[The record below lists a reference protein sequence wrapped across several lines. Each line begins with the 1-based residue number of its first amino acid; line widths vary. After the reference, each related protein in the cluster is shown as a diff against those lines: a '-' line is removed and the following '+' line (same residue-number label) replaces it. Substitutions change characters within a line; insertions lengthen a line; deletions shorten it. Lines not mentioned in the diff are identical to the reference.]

1 MDQNGIHLIQNNVEE
16 GDKRE
21 KPWAEAVRKMRV
33 MVENSQAWQAKWLI
47 FLNVQFTVLCR
58 HQQSEQNNEYVFA
71 ITGRKGEIK
80 LNTFVLEDLILYI
93 MVKSIGFDKH
103 GDHEPKSIETDVL
116 FQKNYTGEPL
126 P

>member
-1 MDQNGIHLIQNNVEE
+1 M
-16 GDKRE
+16 
-21 KPWAEAVRKMRV
+21 
-33 MVENSQAWQAKWLI
+33 
-47 FLNVQFTVLCR
+47 
-58 HQQSEQNNEYVFA
+58 FA
-71 ITGRKGEIK
+71 LTGRKGEIK

-93 MVKSIGFDKH
+93 MVKTIGFDKH